1 MATNT
6 KPQLIILIDET
17 KRDAL
22 RDYSKDRKVS
32 MGFLV
37 NQLIDRLLAGEIDV
51 VEKQSVA
58 YREPLKTISIEEI
71 TNIINQAILPIEE
84 RLATV
89 EEMASLQSKKIAEI
103 KKAFSRP
110 QVNKTTVA
118 NNPPQSTNVTTGG
131 MTRKEFAKFIGVSG
145 EAIRKWEKGERK
157 PSEGNADLF
166 DRWEIRDG
174 IWYPILKL

>member
-84 RLATV
+84 RLTTA
-89 EEMASLQSKKIAEI
+89 EEMTSLQIEEIAEI
-103 KKAFSRP
+103 KKPLAAL
-110 QVNKTTVA
+110 V
-118 NNPPQSTNVTTGG
+118 
-131 MTRKEFAKFIGVSG
+131 
-145 EAIRKWEKGERK
+145 
-157 PSEGNADLF
+157 
-166 DRWEIRDG
+166 
-174 IWYPILKL
+174 